1 MEVLVYSTSLCV
13 LKTLITTVIRMKERG
28 MQFLTIPPAYYDGI
42 RKGLKDVSYEVKED
56 LDKI

>member
-1 MEVLVYSTSLCV
+1 
-13 LKTLITTVIRMKERG
+13 MKERG